1 MGMLKNKPLRSDSA
15 DLTGLSDLA
24 GWIPLLDSCGIDS
37 FLWPVLFTAGCNDS
51 GIGKV
56 FGLFFLSVHGSIS
69 VAAVF
74 FYANTVP
81 AISRTPSL
89 KQIAHGV
96 CDMAGTASV

>member
-1 MGMLKNKPLRSDSA
+1 MGVLKNKSFRSDSA

-24 GWIPLLDSCGIDS
+24 GWISLLDSCGIDS
-37 FLWPVLFTAGCNDS
+37 FLWQALFTDDYKDW
-51 GIGKV
+51 GIGKI

-89 KQIAHGV
+89 K
-96 CDMAGTASV
+96 